1 MSLRA
6 VLFDA
11 TGTLLHT
18 AEPVGETYA
27 RALAAHGVVIPAWR
41 LEDAFRRVHGRAPAM
56 LFPDAGDAEVPQRE
70 REWWWWR
77 VRETVRAADSEAR
90 VTDFDGMFDALW
102 RHYAAPAAWRVA
114 DGALAAL
121 DALRSRGLATAV
133 VSNMDHRLDAVLE
146 GLGLGARLDAVV
158 RPPQAGAV
166 KPDPAIFLEGLRRVG
181 AAPDEAVYVGDDA
194 ERDLAGARRAGLAAI
209 DVGELATLE
218 ELPRRLARL
227 SQETG

>member
-11 TGTLLHT
+11 AGTLLLT

-27 RALAAHGVVIPAWR
+27 RTLVEHGVAIPAWR
-41 LEDAFRRVHGRAPAM
+41 LEDAFLRVHQRAPAM
-56 LFPDAGDAEVPQRE
+56 LFPDANDAAIPDLE

-90 VTDFDGMFDALW
+90 VTDFDALFDALW
-102 RHYAAPAAWRVA
+102 SHYAAPQAWRPA
-114 DGALAAL
+114 PGAAAAL
-121 DALRSRGLATAV
+121 DALRASGLATAV
-133 VSNMDHRLDAVLE
+133 VSNMDHRLDAVLH
-146 GLGLGARLDAVV
+146 GLGLRQRLDAVV
-158 RPPQAGAV
+158 RPPHARAA
-166 KPDPAIFLEGLRRVG
+166 KPDPAIFLEGLRSVG
-181 AAPDEAVYVGDDA
+181 AAPEEAVYVGDDA

-218 ELPRRLARL
+218 DLPCRLARPN
-227 SQETG
+227 QEPR

>member
-11 TGTLLHT
+11 AGTLLLT

-27 RALAAHGVVIPAWR
+27 RTLVEHGVAIPAWR
-41 LEDAFRRVHGRAPAM
+41 LEDAFRRVHQRAPAM
-56 LFPDAGDAEVPQRE
+56 LFPDANDAAIPDLE

-90 VTDFDGMFDALW
+90 VTDFDALFDALW
-102 RHYAAPAAWRVA
+102 SYYAAPQAWRPA
-114 DGALAAL
+114 PGAAAAL
-121 DALRSRGLATAV
+121 DALRASGLATAV
-133 VSNMDHRLDAVLE
+133 VSNMDHRLDAVLH
-146 GLGLGARLDAVV
+146 GLGLRQRLDAVV
-158 RPPQAGAV
+158 RPPHARAA
-166 KPDPAIFLEGLRRVG
+166 KPDPAIFLEGLRSVG
-181 AAPDEAVYVGDDA
+181 AAPEEAVYVGDDA

-218 ELPRRLARL
+218 DLPCRLARPN
-227 SQETG
+227 QEPR

>member
-11 TGTLLHT
+11 AGTLLLT

-27 RALAAHGVVIPAWR
+27 RSLAEHGVAIPAWR
-41 LEDAFRRVHGRAPAM
+41 LEDAFRRVHQRAPAM
-56 LFPDAGDAEVPQRE
+56 LFPDAGDAAIPDLE

-77 VRETVRAADSEAR
+77 VRETLRAADSEAR
-90 VTDFDGMFDALW
+90 VTDFDALFDALW
-102 RHYAAPAAWRVA
+102 RHYATPQAWRPA
-114 DGALAAL
+114 EGAAATL
-121 DALRSRGLATAV
+121 DALRGNGFSTAV
-133 VSNMDHRLDAVLE
+133 VSNMDHRLDAVLQ
-146 GLGLGARLDAVV
+146 GLGLGMRLDAVV
-158 RPPQAGAV
+158 RPPHARAA

-181 AAPDEAVYVGDDA
+181 AAPEEAVYVGDDA

-218 ELPRRLARL
+218 DLPRRLARP
-227 SQETG
+227 SQEPR